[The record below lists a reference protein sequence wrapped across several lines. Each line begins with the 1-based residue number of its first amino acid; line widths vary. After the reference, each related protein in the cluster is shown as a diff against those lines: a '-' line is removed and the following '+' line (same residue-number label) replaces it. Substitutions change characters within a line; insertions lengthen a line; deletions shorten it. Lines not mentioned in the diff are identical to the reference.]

1 VDAAVQLPAIYGLK
15 CLSRKYSETQFSS
28 ARRDEALSR
37 EPNSSAVPW
46 TQVRWLSGLA
56 GIAAFLVVAEALGL
70 VIPPSVLPRASTVAV
85 QVVRLAGNTRFLAD
99 VGATLEAWAVGMLLT
114 AGVAVPV
121 GLVLGSLPG
130 VRFATR
136 AITEF
141 LRPIPSVSLIPL
153 VTLLLGSGLRT
164 TVTLIVYGAGWP
176 VLYNTIAGLDG
187 TDPVAIQTMR
197 AFGFGRLAVLRHVS
211 LPSSAPF
218 IATGIRIASSIALI
232 LDIGAGYITGRLNGP
247 GIGAFIADVSS
258 GTGDVPVILA
268 ATVWVGFL
276 GLALNALLLQAER
289 RLLPWHRASLGLA
302 PESPGAA
309 GRATLAAGAA

>member
-1 VDAAVQLPAIYGLK
+1 LP
-15 CLSRKYSETQFSS
+15 
-28 ARRDEALSR
+28 RDQ
-37 EPNSSAVPW
+37 EPFRSPRA
-46 TQVRWLSGLA
+46 VRWLPVRWLPVRWLQGLA
-56 GIAAFLVVAEALGL
+56 GIAAFLLAAQALGL
-70 VIPPSVLPRASTVAV
+70 VIPQTVLPRASTVEI
-85 QVVRLAGNTRFLAD
+85 QVIRLAGDTRFLAD

-114 AGVAVPV
+114 VLLAVPA

-141 LRPIPSVSLIPL
+141 LRPVPAVSLILL
-153 VTLLLGSGLRT
+153 VTLLLGSGLRM
-164 TVTLIVYGAGWP
+164 TVTLIVYGCSWP
-176 VLYNTIAGLDG
+176 VLYNTVAGLDHA
-187 TDPVAIQTMR
+187 DPVAMETMR
-197 AFGFGRLAVLRHVS
+197 AFGFGRLALIRHVS

-218 IATGIRIASSIALI
+218 ISTGIRIASSVALI

-258 GTGDVPVILA
+258 GTGDVTVILA

-289 RLLPWHRASLGLA
+289 RLFPWQRAGLGPPA
-302 PESPGAA
+302 ERAARPAAAVGAA
-309 GRATLAAGAA
+309 